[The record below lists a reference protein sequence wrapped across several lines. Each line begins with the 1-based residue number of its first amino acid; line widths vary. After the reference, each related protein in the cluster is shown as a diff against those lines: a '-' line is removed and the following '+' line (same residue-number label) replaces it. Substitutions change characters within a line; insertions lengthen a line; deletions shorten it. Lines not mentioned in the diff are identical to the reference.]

1 MVEEALTE
9 TGRTSKEV
17 AERLDMMRAA
27 VEQRLDRL
35 SADVAQINRPEQ
47 KPASSQEAEELG
59 RLLVKIIESGKFQM
73 HLHAQIAEFVTEETK
88 GGARLAGRKAL
99 EASEKKPPRPGVLA
113 TFKQLAED
121 PLQARKRKTESGRKK
136 ADASEA

>member
-35 SADVAQINRPEQ
+35 SAGVAQINRPEQ
-47 KPASSQEAEELG
+47 EPASSREEELG
-59 RLLVKIIESGKFQM
+59 KLLVTIIESGKFQM